1 MTQTDLIDLFNANE
15 PDLRRMASLDDFYEN
30 SVGGRLRI
38 TGLSGSSLSL
48 ALAPLFSEL
57 KQNQLFVFPDKES
70 SAFFYHDIEKMLDD
84 ANQPI
89 ERKKVHYFPASYRRP
104 YELEA
109 VDNANIKLRS
119 EIINK
124 LLYAE
129 GKSVIVTYPEAIT
142 EKLTSTKLLKQN
154 SFTIKR
160 GDVLSIDDF
169 VNFLYEAQY
178 RQDDFVFEPGQFA
191 WRGAIFDVFS
201 FSEEY
206 PYRIELAGDTVESI
220 RLFDTNTQ
228 LSIREVS
235 TLHIMPLSS
244 DLEVKERVSFF
255 DFLAADDI
263 FWIKK
268 TGDIRTTI
276 HRNFKKVVEEFEKID
291 SPISHL
297 LPEDLYIDSDVFL
310 QNIENHKI
318 VEIDSDYFKEYD
330 AVCDFGITPQN
341 AFSKNV
347 DMLLGEWIDN
357 REHGYTT
364 VFLTENEQQRTRM
377 EHLMRDLL
385 QVYNAKHQTDFAP
398 ADLYAPMPFVL
409 HEGFRDEDG
418 KLCVYTDHQIF
429 ERYHRFVIRDRYKR
443 SEAFTL
449 KEVYDLQP
457 GDYVVHIDHG
467 IGIYEGLA
475 KMDVNGVEQE
485 VIKLVYKDGDVLY
498 ISIHSLHKISKYVG
512 KEGTPPT
519 LHRLGSGTW
528 EKMKERTK
536 RRVKELAVDLIK
548 LYAKR
553 KSMKGF
559 AYSADTY
566 LQTELEASFMYEDTP
581 DQVKAMHDIKEDM
594 ESDCP
599 MDRLLCGDVGFGKTE
614 VAIRA
619 AFKAVCDSKQVAVL
633 VPTTVL
639 ALQHFTTFSERLKG
653 MPCKVSYINRFR
665 STKQIKDTLKELK
678 EGKIDILIGTHRI
691 LGKDVIFKDLGL
703 LIIDEE
709 QKFGVGAKE
718 KLRELKV
725 TVDTLTMSATPIPRT
740 LQFSMMGARDI
751 SVIATPPLNRY
762 PIQTEV
768 HTFDEDILRDAV
780 NFEIQRGGQVFVVH
794 NKVQNIMEIAGMVK
808 RLVPDARVAVGHGQ
822 MDGKELEK
830 VMMDFIDGR
839 YDVLVATTIVESG
852 LDITN
857 ANTMVINDA
866 QNFALNVL
874 HQLRG
879 RVGRNNKKAFC
890 YMLTK
895 PFDTLNE
902 QARKR
907 LKAIEDY
914 SEIGSGFQIAMRDM
928 DIRGAGDVLGAE
940 QSGFISDIGFEMYQK
955 ILNEAIQELQDEGG
969 YDEEQSTDQLVQR
982 ECMLE
987 TDLGLLFPSDY
998 VSSLSERMSLYK
1010 ELEQIRTDEELSKFR
1025 CKLTD
1030 MFGAIPP
1037 ATEELLETI
1046 PLRRKAA
1053 NLFFDKIVLKKKI
1066 FVGYFVDNTNA
1077 AFYQSSLFGEILSF
1091 MQKHY
1096 PTVQMKEVNQKLTL
1110 QIRDVATIQ
1119 KALHWVELLE
1129 KAAFGEDGN
1138 HAL

>member
-1 MTQTDLIDLFNANE
+1 MIQDNLIELFNANE
-15 PDLRRMASLDDFYEN
+15 SELRRASLLNDFFEKKQL
-30 SVGGRLRI
+30 GKFQ
-38 TGLSGSSLSL
+38 LSGINGSSL
-48 ALAPLFSEL
+48 AIAVAPLFSQL
-57 KQNQLFVFPDKES
+57 NHNQLFIFPDKES
-70 SAFFYHDIEKMLDD
+70 SAFFYHDIEKMLADV
-84 ANQPI
+84 NKPVEQ
-89 ERKKVHYFPASYRRP
+89 KHVHYFPASYRRP
-104 YELEA
+104 YEPEE

-124 LLYAE
+124 LVYNE
-129 GKSVIVTYPEAIT
+129 GHSVIVTYPEAIA
-142 EKLTSTKLLKQN
+142 EKLTSTKFLKTN
-154 SFTIKR
+154 SFTITK
-160 GDVLSIDDF
+160 GETLSVDRFI
-169 VNFLYEAQY
+169 NFLYEYQY

-191 WRGAIFDVFS
+191 WRGAIFDIFS

-206 PYRIELAGDTVESI
+206 PYRIELVGDVVESI

-228 LSIREVS
+228 LSVKEVDK
-235 TLHIMPLSS
+235 LHIMPLSS
-244 DLEVKERVSFF
+244 NLEVEERVSFF
-255 DFLAADDI
+255 DFLSPDDT

-268 TGDIRTTI
+268 VGDVKSTI
-276 HRNFKKVVEEFEKID
+276 QRNFKKVVEEYEKLN
-291 SPISHL
+291 SPISHI
-297 LPEDLYIDSDVFL
+297 LPDDLYIDASDFL
-310 QNIENHKI
+310 QNIEKHKI
-318 VEIDSDYFKEYD
+318 VEIESQFFREYD
-330 AVCDFGITPQN
+330 GSIDWEIVPQN
-341 AFSKNV
+341 AFSKNM
-347 DMLLGEWIDN
+347 DLLLGEWIDN
-357 REHGYTT
+357 YTKGLTT
-364 VFLTENEQQRTRM
+364 VFLTENDQQRSRM
-377 EHLMRDLL
+377 KHIVADLL
-385 QVYNAKHQTDFAP
+385 LAFNNKHQTNYQPD
-398 ADLYAPMPFVL
+398 DLYIPYSFVL
-409 HEGFRDEDG
+409 HEGFRDEAG

-467 IGIYEGLA
+467 IGVYQGLA

-485 VIKLVYKDGDVLY
+485 VIKLVYKDGDVLF
-498 ISIHSLHKISKYVG
+498 ISIHSLHKITKYVG
-512 KEGTPPT
+512 KDGTPPS

-536 RRVKELAVDLIK
+536 RRVKELAIDLLR
-548 LYAKR
+548 LYAQR
-553 KSMKGF
+553 KSQKGF
-559 AYSADTY
+559 AYSPDNY
-566 LQTELEASFMYEDTP
+566 LQTELEASFIYEDTP
-581 DQVKAMHDIKEDM
+581 DQVKAMQDIKQDM
-594 ESDCP
+594 ESECP

-639 ALQHFTTFSERLKG
+639 ALQHFTTFSERLSG
-653 MPCKVSYINRFR
+653 MPCKVGYINRFR
-665 STKQIKDTLKELK
+665 TTKQIKETLKELK
-678 EGKIDILIGTHRI
+678 EGKIDILIGTHRL
-691 LGKDVIFKDLGL
+691 LGKDVVFKDLGL

-768 HTFDEDILRDAV
+768 HTFDEEILRDAV

-794 NKVQNIMEIAGMVK
+794 NKVQNIMEVAGMVK
-808 RLVPDARVAVGHGQ
+808 RLVPDARIAVGHGQ

-830 VMMDFIDGR
+830 IMMDFIDGR

-857 ANTMVINDA
+857 ANTMIINDA

-890 YMLTK
+890 YFLTK

-955 ILNEAIQELQDEGG
+955 ILNEAVQELQDQEIQ
-969 YDEEQSTDQLVQR
+969 DDTSEAPKLLER

-998 VSSLSERMSLYK
+998 IASLSERMSLYK
-1010 ELEQIRTDEELSKFR
+1010 ELDHIRTDEELEKYR
-1025 CKLTD
+1025 AKLVD
-1030 MFGAIPP
+1030 MFGPLPP
-1037 ATEELLETI
+1037 VTEELLKTI

-1053 NLFFDKIVLKKKI
+1053 ALYFDKIVLKKNT
-1066 FVGYFVDNTNA
+1066 FVGYFVENSQA
-1077 AFYQSSLFGEILSF
+1077 AFYQSALFDRLLAF
-1091 MQKHY
+1091 MQKNY
-1096 PTVQMKEVNQKLTL
+1096 PTTQMKETNGKLTF
-1110 QIRDVATIQ
+1110 QIKGVNTVST
-1119 KALHWVELLE
+1119 ALHWIERMSLGL
-1129 KAAFGEDGN
+1129 
-1138 HAL
+1138 

>member
-1 MTQTDLIDLFNANE
+1 MTQNDLIDLFNSCE
-15 PDLRRMASLDDFYEN
+15 QDLHRMGPLTDFYEN
-30 SVGGRLRI
+30 ASSRRLRL

-57 KQNQLFVFPDKES
+57 KHNQLFVFPDRES
-70 SAFFYHDIEKMLDD
+70 SAFFYYDIEKMLDD
-84 ANQPI
+84 ANRPI
-89 ERKKVHYFPASYRRP
+89 ERKRVHYFPSSYRRP
-104 YELEA
+104 YEPQET
-109 VDNANIKLRS
+109 DNANIKLRS

-129 GKSVIVTYPEAIT
+129 GKSIIVSYPEAIA
-142 EKLTSTKLLKQN
+142 EKLTSSRLLKTK
-154 SFTIKR
+154 SFTIKK
-160 GDVLSIDDF
+160 GETLSIDNF
-169 VNFLYEAQY
+169 INFLYESQY

-191 WRGAIFDVFS
+191 WRGAIFDIFS

-206 PYRIELAGDTVESI
+206 PYRIELSGDEVESI
-220 RLFDTNTQ
+220 RFFDTNTQ
-228 LSIREVS
+228 LSIKEVN

-255 DFLAADDI
+255 DFLAPDDV
-263 FWIKK
+263 FWLKK
-268 TGDIRTTI
+268 TGDIRTTL
-276 HRNFKKVVEEFEKID
+276 HRNFKKVVEEFEKIE
-291 SPISHL
+291 SPIAHL
-297 LPEDLYIDSDVFL
+297 LPDDLYIDSDIFI
-310 QNIENHKI
+310 QNVENHKI

-330 AVCDFGITPQN
+330 AVCDFEIAPQN

-347 DMLLGEWIDN
+347 DMLLAEWIDN
-357 REHGYTT
+357 YERGYTT
-364 VFLTENEQQRTRM
+364 IFLTENEQQRTRM
-377 EHLMRDLL
+377 EHIVDELL
-385 QVYNAKHQTDFAP
+385 QTYNAKHETQYAP
-398 ADLYAPMPFVL
+398 ADLYAPVAFVL
-409 HEGFRDEDG
+409 HEGFRDVDG
-418 KLCVYTDHQIF
+418 HLCVYTDHQIF

-467 IGIYEGLA
+467 IGIYQGLA

-498 ISIHSLHKISKYVG
+498 ISIHSLHKITKYVG

-639 ALQHFTTFSERLKG
+639 ALQHFTTFSERLRG
-653 MPCKVSYINRFR
+653 MPCKVGYINRFR
-665 STKQIKDTLKELK
+665 SAKQIKETLAQLRQ
-678 EGKIDILIGTHRI
+678 GKIDILIGTHRI
-691 LGKDVIFKDLGL
+691 LGKDVVFKDLGL

-768 HTFDEDILRDAV
+768 HTFDEEILRDAV
-780 NFEIQRGGQVFVVH
+780 NYEIQRGGQVFVVH

-808 RLVPDARVAVGHGQ
+808 RLVPDARIAIGHGQ

-895 PFDTLNE
+895 PFDTLND

-955 ILNEAIQELQDEGG
+955 ILNEAIQELQDEGMESE
-969 YDEEQSTDQLVQR
+969 DDSSTNLVQR

-1010 ELEQIRTDEELSKFR
+1010 ELEQIHTDGELEKFR
-1025 CKLTD
+1025 LKLMD

-1037 ATEELLETI
+1037 MTEELLLTI

-1053 NLFFDKIVLKKKI
+1053 NLFFDKIVLKKKTFI
-1066 FVGYFVDNTNA
+1066 GYFVENTNA

-1091 MQKHY
+1091 MQKNY

-1110 QIRDVATIQ
+1110 QIREVDSIQ
-1119 KALHWVELLE
+1119 KALKWVKKMGDAVLKE
-1129 KAAFGEDGN
+1129 A
-1138 HAL
+1138 

>member
-1 MTQTDLIDLFNANE
+1 MIDEHIRHLLNSPKQEELWQIFENEVTGNKFQLTDVN
-15 PDLRRMASLDDFYEN
+15 
-30 SVGGRLRI
+30 
-38 TGLSGSSLSL
+38 GSAL
-48 ALAPLFSEL
+48 ALAVAPLFTQL
-57 KQNQLFVFPDKES
+57 QHNHLFVFPDRES
-70 SAFFYHDIEKMLDD
+70 SAFFYHDIEKLMDD
-84 ANQPI
+84 VNRPL
-89 ERKKVHYFPASYRRP
+89 EEKRVHYFPASYRRP
-104 YELEA
+104 YDIEE

-124 LLYAE
+124 LLYDE
-129 GKSVIVTYPEAIT
+129 GNSVIVTYPEALS
-142 EKLTSTKLLKQN
+142 EKLTSTKFLKTN
-154 SFTIKR
+154 SFTVKK
-160 GDVLSIDDF
+160 GELLPLDVFI
-169 VNFLYEAQY
+169 NFLYEYQY
-178 RQDDFVFEPGQFA
+178 KQEDFVFEPGQFA
-191 WRGAIFDVFS
+191 WRGAIFDIFS

-206 PYRIELAGDTVESI
+206 PYRIELSGDTVESI
-220 RLFDTNTQ
+220 RLFDTNSQ
-228 LSIREVS
+228 LSIREVDK
-235 TLHIMPLSS
+235 LHIMPLSS
-244 DLEVKERVSFF
+244 SLETEEQRVSFF
-255 DFLAADDI
+255 EFLHPEDT
-263 FWIKK
+263 FWMKK
-268 TGDIRTTI
+268 VGDIKSSI
-276 HRNFKKVVEEFEKID
+276 HRTYKKVVEEFEKLD
-291 SPISHL
+291 SPISHV
-297 LPEDLYIDSDVFL
+297 LPEDLYIDSDFFL
-310 QNIENHKI
+310 ENINSHTV
-318 VEIDSDYFKEYD
+318 VEIESAFFHEYTES
-330 AVCDFGITPQN
+330 VDFNIQPQN

-347 DMLLGEWIDN
+347 DLLLGEWIDN
-357 REHGYTT
+357 LEHGFHT

-377 EHLMRDLL
+377 SHLMTDML
-385 QVYNAKHQTDFAP
+385 QTFNDKHKTEYTVEQLFTS
-398 ADLYAPMPFVL
+398 YPFIL

-429 ERYHRFVIRDRYKR
+429 DKYHRFVIRDRYKR

-449 KEVYDLQP
+449 KEIYDLQP

-485 VIKLVYKDGDVLY
+485 VIKLKYKDGDTLF
-498 ISIHSLHKISKYVG
+498 ISIHSLHKITKYVG
-512 KEGTPPT
+512 KDGTAPT
-519 LHRLGSGTW
+519 LHRIGSGTW
-528 EKMKERTK
+528 EKMKERAK
-536 RRVKELAVDLIK
+536 KRVKELAIDLIK
-548 LYAKR
+548 LYAQR
-553 KSMKGF
+553 KSRKGH
-559 AYSADTY
+559 AYSVDSY

-639 ALQHFTTFSERLKG
+639 ALQHYTTFSERLRN
-653 MPCKVSYINRFR
+653 MPCKVGYINRFR
-665 STKQIKDTLKELK
+665 TTKQIHETLKELK

-691 LGKDVIFKDLGL
+691 LGKDVVFKDLGL
-703 LIIDEE
+703 LVIDEE

-751 SVIATPPLNRY
+751 SVIATPPANRY

-768 HTFDEDILRDAV
+768 HPFDEEIVRDAISY
-780 NFEIQRGGQVFVVH
+780 ELQRGGQVFVVH
-794 NKVQNIMEIAGMVK
+794 NKVQNITEVAGMIK
-808 RLVPDARVAVGHGQ
+808 RLVPNARIAIGHGQ

-857 ANTMVINDA
+857 ANTMIINDA

-895 PFDTLNE
+895 PYDMLNE

-928 DIRGAGDVLGAE
+928 DIRGAGDVLGAD
-940 QSGFISDIGFEMYQK
+940 QSGFISDIGFETYQK
-955 ILNEAIQELQDEGG
+955 ILNEAISELQDEEYQEDGN
-969 YDEEQSTDQLVQR
+969 DDQLVQR

-998 VSSLSERMSLYK
+998 IASLSERMSLYK
-1010 ELEQIRTDEELSKFR
+1010 ELDQIRTDEQLEKFR
-1025 CKLTD
+1025 KKLLD
-1030 MFGAIPP
+1030 MFGALPP
-1037 ATEELLETI
+1037 ATEELLKTI

-1053 NLFFDKIVLKKKI
+1053 ALFFDKIVLKKKTLI
-1066 FVGYFVDNTNA
+1066 GYFIENSSA
-1077 AFYQSSLFGEILSF
+1077 PFYQSALFDNILAF
-1091 MQKHY
+1091 MQRNFPK
-1096 PTVQMKEVNQKLTL
+1096 TQMKENNKKLTL
-1110 QIRDVATIQ
+1110 QIQNVTTIEQ
-1119 KALHWVELLE
+1119 ALRWIE
-1129 KAAFGEDGN
+1129 KIDTECR
-1138 HAL
+1138 HA